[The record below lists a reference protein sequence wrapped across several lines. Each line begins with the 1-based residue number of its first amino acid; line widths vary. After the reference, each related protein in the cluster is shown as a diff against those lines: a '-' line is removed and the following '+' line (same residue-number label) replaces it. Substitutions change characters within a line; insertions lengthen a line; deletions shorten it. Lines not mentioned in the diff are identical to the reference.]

1 MPCSKRLPGVR
12 DAFSV
17 AFGVKNRL
25 LRYGRDIRCQK
36 QPPLVRDASSA
47 RDSGCKFEKRKEE
60 DPGIPIVQ
68 YDEFSDKHLLW
79 GYNISELFIS
89 LDMEPIIYAGIIY
102 WKQLSSA

>member
-1 MPCSKRLPGVR
+1 MAL
-12 DAFSV
+12 
-17 AFGVKNRL
+17 GVKNRL
-25 LRYGRDIRCQK
+25 LVYRMEIRCQK

-47 RDSGCKFEKRKEE
+47 REFFS
-60 DPGIPIVQ
+60 VQ